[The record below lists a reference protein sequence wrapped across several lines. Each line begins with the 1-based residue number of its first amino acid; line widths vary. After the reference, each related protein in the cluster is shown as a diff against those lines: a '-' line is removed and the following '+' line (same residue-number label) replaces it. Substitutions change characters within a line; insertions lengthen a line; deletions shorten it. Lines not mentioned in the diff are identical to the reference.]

1 MQNYTNL
8 VCYNI
13 IILNILQPNY
23 IQILM
28 KTPLN
33 FAIKA
38 PLTIQDTFIIILK
51 YIVEGMGKRGLA
63 VVRLNETIL
72 YVLK

>member
-1 MQNYTNL
+1 
-8 VCYNI
+8 
-13 IILNILQPNY
+13 
-23 IQILM
+23 M